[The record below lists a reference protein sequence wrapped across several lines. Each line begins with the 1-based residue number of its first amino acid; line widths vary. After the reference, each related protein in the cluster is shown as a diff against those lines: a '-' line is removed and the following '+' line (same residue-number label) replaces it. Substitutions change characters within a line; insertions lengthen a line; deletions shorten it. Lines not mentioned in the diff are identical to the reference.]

1 MVLRD
6 AVATR
11 ALFDRWA
18 LTYDDTVQDGPLTG
32 YQQSL
37 AATAAPLALPP
48 AARVLDLG
56 IGTGTFAALLP
67 TPGIQV
73 WGVDVSA
80 GMLARC
86 REMHPQFTL
95 TVGSFYPLP
104 HATGQFD
111 AVISSFAFHEVWPAE
126 RAAACVEMARV
137 LRPGGTLCLLDIIFA
152 SPAAVAEARLALGEL
167 WDDGEAYP
175 LVGELDTLLRAAGFV
190 ALRWQQPAPWH
201 WAVTGIQG
209 EPIHG

>member
-1 MVLRD
+1 MLLRD
-6 AVATR
+6 AGATR

-32 YQQSL
+32 YRQSL
-37 AATAAPLALPP
+37 VTTAAQLTLPA
-48 AARVLDLG
+48 AARVLELG
-56 IGTGTFAALLP
+56 IGTGTFAALLT

-73 WGVDVSA
+73 WGVDVSE

-86 REMHPQFTL
+86 RELHPQFTL
-95 TVGSFYPLP
+95 TVGSFNPLP

-126 RAAACVEMARV
+126 RAAACIEIARV
-137 LRPGGTLCLLDIIFA
+137 LRPGGTLGLLDIIFA

-175 LVGELDTLLRAAGFV
+175 LVDELDTLLRAAGFV

-201 WAVTGIQG
+201 WAVTGIKGKQ
-209 EPIHG
+209 IHG